1 MQSNQTSSRYQ
12 TALLV
17 ALLLTALQCVT
28 TVQVQGAEAFGGVV
42 RTDSTDQVKYK
53 ILYETTF
60 VYDHAEPERNSD
72 KGLSLLLVGESAVLF
87 EDYVAYQAD
96 SLWNDLRKKGARE
109 EVIRERC
116 EEQLSSAVTP
126 FVSLSLL
133 EEKRHIMQ
141 YDLSMAGAYRY
152 EEPLPNQKW
161 EITGETAEKAGFRAT
176 KAVTT
181 FRGRKWEAWFSEEIP
196 LPYGPYVFGGLP
208 GLIVEMSDSTGTYL
222 YRLSGILEPYPTE
235 LPIGLRH
242 LPNIQTLPREKVR
255 TVVENCHKD
264 FFTAMGIIFNGGRD
278 KIKVEIPYSPIE
290 LE

>member
-1 MQSNQTSSRYQ
+1 M
-12 TALLV
+12 
-17 ALLLTALQCVT
+17 
-28 TVQVQGAEAFGGVV
+28 

-60 VYDHAEPERNSD
+60 VYDHTDPEKHRD
-72 KGLSLLLVGESAVLF
+72 KGLSILIVGESAVLF
-87 EDYVAYQAD
+87 EDYVVYQAD
-96 SLWNDLRKKGARE
+96 SLWNDLRRKGERE

-116 EEQLSSAVTP
+116 EEQQLSSSSVTP
-126 FVSLSLL
+126 FVSLSLP

-141 YDLSMAGAYRY
+141 YDLSMAGVYRY

-161 EITGETAEKAGFRAT
+161 EITGETSEKMGFRVT

-181 FRGRKWEAWFSEEIP
+181 FRGRRWEAWFSEEIP

-242 LPNIQTLPREKVR
+242 HPNIQTLPREKVR

-264 FFTAMGIIFNGGRD
+264 FFTAMGVIINGGRD
-278 KIKVEIPYSPIE
+278 KIKVEMPYSPIE